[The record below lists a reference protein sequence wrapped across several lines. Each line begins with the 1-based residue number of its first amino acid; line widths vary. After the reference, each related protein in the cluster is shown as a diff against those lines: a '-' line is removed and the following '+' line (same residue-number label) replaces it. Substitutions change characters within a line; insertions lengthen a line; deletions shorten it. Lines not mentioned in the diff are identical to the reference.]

1 MAYNKL
7 STYKTAWT
15 EDGHGVGSVIY
26 TSTAIVSWDND
37 TITLRSGGWETVTTK
52 RKMNQ
57 ASHQFGLGFGVYQ
70 RNHVWYVD
78 MPDGDT
84 VLFTDSLILKREQ
97 LKTTMTMKTNILI
110 CLTQHN
116 LKLVKP
122 LIGLKHNMF
131 KQCNIFVWVSWR
143 I

>member
-26 TSTAIVSWDND
+26 TNTAIVSWDND

-57 ASHQFGLGFGVYQ
+57 SSHQFGLGFGVYQ
-70 RNHVWYVD
+70 RDYVWYVD

-84 VLFTDSLILKREQ
+84 VLFTDG
-97 LKTTMTMKTNILI
+97 MTFSRNAK
-110 CLTQHN
+110 
-116 LKLVKP
+116 
-122 LIGLKHNMF
+122 
-131 KQCNIFVWVSWR
+131 SEAA
-143 I
+143 